1 MMPVGLSSA
10 PSVLKR
16 SYGEHMS
23 LTTDHQGFLLDAQH
37 WTDDWAAAT
46 AGALGLP
53 WQELDQQLVAALR
66 QFYFTFDLSPPMRPL
81 VKHIKTE
88 FGPDIGNSIWLMHRY
103 GESPARALALLA
115 GLPKPKNCL

>member
-1 MMPVGLSSA
+1 
-10 PSVLKR
+10 
-16 SYGEHMS
+16 MS
-23 LTTDHQGFLLDAQH
+23 LATDHQGFLLDAQS
-37 WTDDWAAAT
+37 WTEDWALAT
-46 AGALGLP
+46 ASRLNLP
-53 WQELDQQLVAALR
+53 WDELDQKIALVIR

-81 VKHIKTE
+81 VKQIKTN